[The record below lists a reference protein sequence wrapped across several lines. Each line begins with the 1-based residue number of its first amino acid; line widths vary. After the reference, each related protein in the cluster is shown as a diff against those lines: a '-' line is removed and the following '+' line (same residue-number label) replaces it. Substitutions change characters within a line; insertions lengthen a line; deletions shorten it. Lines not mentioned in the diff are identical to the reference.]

1 MRTDKLIITST
12 NKISMTMAT
21 HIKDVTAI
29 QTEKKANEM
38 RIHREKTNKDKF
50 LCETAVKIED
60 LRAGTLESKLSHQ
73 QRTVQTSGQIL
84 LR

>member
-50 LCETAVKIED
+50 L
-60 LRAGTLESKLSHQ
+60 
-73 QRTVQTSGQIL
+73 
-84 LR
+84 